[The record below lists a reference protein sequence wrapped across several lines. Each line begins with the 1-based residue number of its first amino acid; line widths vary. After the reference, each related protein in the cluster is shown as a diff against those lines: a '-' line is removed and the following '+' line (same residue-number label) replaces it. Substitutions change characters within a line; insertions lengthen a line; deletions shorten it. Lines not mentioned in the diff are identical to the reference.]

1 MLFAF
6 PNFNQWSS
14 PLLFLTMQG
23 VIFALLLFLRY
34 YRKRQISDLLL
45 GSLLT
50 ILCYHRTT
58 YIIGF
63 MDWYDT
69 FNNTK
74 INYWL
79 IAFEFSVGPL
89 LYLYVKSVT
98 TSGFKFIKS
107 HIYHFT
113 PQIIYVVYKL
123 WLISY
128 DASQPGFADT
138 QNGVMMES
146 VDMQYVSPFYTL
158 FTNVQMILY
167 LAFTVQIFV
176 KYRSKIKQF
185 YSNTFKLELN
195 WLASFLAIYIL
206 LFIYNI
212 LQTVINISIFEMS
225 WIQRWWFHFVSCL
238 AIIYIGVK
246 GYFTQTEKLIDL
258 EFNNVT
264 TMSPVISGEG
274 ELRSYE
280 KEIKKLNKYIE
291 EERPYLN
298 PEMSLKLMANG
309 LNYAPAQLSEVI
321 NNGLGVN
328 FNDFINKY
336 RVEEMKRSLHNG
348 DHKSLS
354 LVAVAFDCGFN
365 SKATFNRV
373 FKKLVGMSPTE
384 YMKSIKNVD

>member
-1 MLFAF
+1 MLFSF

-14 PLLFLTMQG
+14 PLLFLTLQG
-23 VIFALLLFLRY
+23 VIFAVLLFVRY
-34 YRKRQISDLLL
+34 YRKRQISDLLF

-69 FNNTK
+69 FQNTK

-98 TSGFKFIKS
+98 TSAFKFVKS
-107 HIYHFT
+107 HIYHFI
-113 PQIIYVVYKL
+113 PQIIYITYKL
-123 WLISY
+123 WLFIY
-128 DASQPGFADT
+128 DACQSGFADT

-146 VDMQYVSPFYTL
+146 IDMQYVSPFYSL
-158 FTNVQMILY
+158 FINVQMILY
-167 LAFTVQIFV
+167 LAFTVQLFI

-195 WLASFLAIYIL
+195 WLGSFLAIYIL
-206 LFIYNI
+206 LFIYSI

-225 WIQRWWFHFVSCL
+225 WIQRWWFHFASCL

-246 GYFTQTEKLIDL
+246 GYYTKMDKLTDV

-264 TMSPVISGEG
+264 SMPPSTKVNDGVQSF
-274 ELRSYE
+274 E
-280 KEIKKLNKYIE
+280 KEIEKLYEFIGKE
-291 EERPYLN
+291 KPHLN
-298 PEMSLKLMANG
+298 PEMSLKLMANSF
-309 LNYAPAQLSEVI
+309 NYSSAQLSELI

-328 FNDFINKY
+328 FNDFINTY
-336 RVEEMKRSLHNG
+336 RVEEIKRSLQNG

-354 LVAVAFDCGFN
+354 LVAIAFDCGFN

-373 FKKLVGMSPTE
+373 FKKLVGLSPTE
-384 YMKSIKNVD
+384 YLKSIKVED

>member
-1 MLFAF
+1 LF
-6 PNFNQWSS
+6 
-14 PLLFLTMQG
+14 
-23 VIFALLLFLRY
+23 VRY
-34 YRKRQISDLLL
+34 YKKRQVSDLLL
-45 GSLLT
+45 GALLT

-69 FNNTK
+69 FQNTK

-98 TSGFKFIKS
+98 TSGFKLIRI
-107 HIYHFT
+107 HIYHFV
-113 PQIIYVVYKL
+113 PQIIYILYKF

-128 DASQPGFADT
+128 DASQPGFAET

-146 VDMQYVSPFYTL
+146 VDVQYVSPFYSL
-158 FTNVQMILY
+158 FTNVQMVLY
-167 LAFTVQIFV
+167 LGFTVQIFV
-176 KYRSKIKQF
+176 KYRTKIKQF

-206 LFIYNI
+206 LYIYNI

-246 GYFTQTEKLIDL
+246 GYFTKTEKLTDL

-264 TMSPVISGEG
+264 ALSPVINRSH
-274 ELRSYE
+274 ELPSYE
-280 KEIKKLNKYIE
+280 NEIKKLNEYIE
-291 EERPYLN
+291 NKKPYLN

-309 LNYAPAQLSEVI
+309 LNLSSSQLSEII
-321 NNGLGVN
+321 NNGFGVN

-384 YMKSIKNVD
+384 YIKSI